1 MPKIRKKTSKRPT
14 LRKQYSVQKKV
25 KEHHRKIK
33 KEAKKLSKIG
43 LRPKQ
48 LKKNPGLPNLFPYKE
63 EMMDALERKQNMD
76 KEMAEQLKILRDA
89 RKTLP
94 RGTLE
99 NYAAQVNAKVQSYE
113 EENKL
118 TNLTDAEIREAT

>member
-1 MPKIRKKTSKRPT
+1 
-14 LRKQYSVQKKV
+14 
-25 KEHHRKIK
+25 
-33 KEAKKLSKIG
+33 
-43 LRPKQ
+43 
-48 LKKNPGLPNLFPYKE
+48 
-63 EMMDALERKQNMD
+63 MMDALERKQNMD
-76 KEMAEQLKILRDA
+76 KEMAEQLKTLREA